1 MCNACHNY
9 HMDVFERN
17 VGGEHGGCN
26 WSQSHEDMKT
36 CCR

>member
-17 VGGEHGGCN
+17 IGGEHGGCN
-26 WSQSHEDMKT
+26 
-36 CCR
+36 